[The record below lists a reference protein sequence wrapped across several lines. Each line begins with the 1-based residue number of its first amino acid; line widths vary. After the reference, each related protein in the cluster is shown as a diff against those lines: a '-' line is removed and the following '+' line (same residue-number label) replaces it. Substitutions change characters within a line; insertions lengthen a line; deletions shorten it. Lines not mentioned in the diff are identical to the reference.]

1 MKRALATFATSVAL
15 LSIASPAFAR
25 NIGDYTVTR
34 SQHPTLDQ
42 RALKSAA
49 LASYRGRHNIAY
61 TRARYNALVQR
72 MMPSL
77 LAVTGEENR
86 PSDTQPVARLLSAR
100 SIGLTTNESL
110 NCASP
115 SGPVR
120 KCGGENH

>member
-1 MKRALATFATSVAL
+1 MKRALATIASAITL
-15 LSIASPAFAR
+15 LSLSSPAFAR
-25 NIGDYTVTR
+25 NIGDYTDTR

-42 RALKSAA
+42 RALKSAT

-77 LAVTGEENR
+77 LAVTGSENR
-86 PSDTQPVARLLSAR
+86 LSDSTAIDRRSAR
-100 SIGLTTNESL
+100 SIGYTTNESL
-110 NCASP
+110 NCSSP
-115 SGPVR
+115 SGLTR